1 MFPVPTATTWYACVS
16 PATDLCVAVELI
28 LNNLGEF
35 NSNIKHLFLFIDFF
49 LQSEMYI
56 NTRLL
61 DLESGTRL
69 GINNVQQ
76 LRKLEKVIIWFK
88 ESAFRSTVYFLFKY
102 SQ

>member
-1 MFPVPTATTWYACVS
+1 
-16 PATDLCVAVELI
+16 
-28 LNNLGEF
+28 
-35 NSNIKHLFLFIDFF
+35 
-49 LQSEMYI
+49 MYI

-88 ESAFRSTVYFLFKY
+88 ESAFQSTVYFLFKS